1 MKIFKY
7 IIGQLILI
15 LSLNAYSGE
24 INLTAK
30 FVPSINNS
38 SDDGKFENTTP
49 NSGYCN
55 HWGCDKGKFSIIV
68 PFTANISTNIPAFNQ
83 QRDGIYFGLPK
94 TMRTIKVQNTKT
106 GEKIDVLF
114 RVSAIS
120 ARLNTSSDEKWLAKT
135 GDKTGNSSMMAP
147 TDSGSGCSS
156 GGGLWGSKSWQHFM
170 WNTKYNTR
178 PCYKL
183 SAIERRLP
191 SLIYEI
197 SIGYELSSKESMV
210 LVGSGIYLGTTKF
223 TVGKNGDFDLGDNY
237 KPSDSVLNVNLKLT
251 VTHDLK
257 INPVGN
263 QNDVLLQPCE
273 RSQICS
279 KEQGEKNWQRWMV
292 SRITPVLTG
301 KNDFLISSSG
311 AFTVYLQ
318 CQYSVNGLCA
328 MKSNKKPQLVPLQSY
343 ISFPSGIQLQ
353 QSSGQVIKY
362 PIPINKDTING
373 IFLTNQ
379 LQTNQKGDF
388 YFEVKKADVDKMLSN
403 RPDTYRGVIT
413 AIFDPNIY

>member
-1 MKIFKY
+1 MNIFKY

-38 SDDGKFENTTP
+38 SNEGKFENTTP

-55 HWGCDKGKFSIIV
+55 HWGCDKGKFSISV
-68 PFTANISTNIPAFNQ
+68 PFTAKLSTKIPAFNQ

-94 TMRTIKVQNTKT
+94 TTRTITVQNVKT
-106 GEKIDVLF
+106 GENFDVQF
-114 RVSAIS
+114 RVSGFS
-120 ARLNTSSDEKWLAKT
+120 ARLNTNSDKKWLDKT
-135 GDKTGNSSMMAP
+135 GDKSGTTSMLTP
-147 TDSGSGCSS
+147 TDSGGCGY
-156 GGGLWGSKSWQHFM
+156 GGNLWGNSAWQHFN
-170 WNTKYNTR
+170 WTAANNNR

-183 SAIERRLP
+183 SGIERTAP

-210 LVGSGIYLGTTKF
+210 LVGSGIYQGTMKF
-223 TVGKNGDFDLGDNY
+223 TVGKNGDFDFGDNY
-237 KPSDSVLNVNLKLT
+237 KPSDSVLNMNLKLT

-263 QNDVLLQPCE
+263 QKDVLLQPCE
-273 RSQICS
+273 RGQTCS
-279 KEQGEKNWQRWMV
+279 TDQGEKNWQRWMV
-292 SRITPVLTG
+292 STITPVLTG

-311 AFTVYLQ
+311 AFAVYLQ
-318 CQYSVNGLCA
+318 CQYSINGLCA
-328 MKSNKKPQLVPLQSY
+328 LKSNKKSQLVPIQSY
-343 ISFPSGIQLQ
+343 ISLPIGIQLQ
-353 QSSGQVIKY
+353 QSSGQVINY
-362 PIPINKDTING
+362 PIPIKKDTVNG
-373 IFLTNQ
+373 VFVTNQ
-379 LQTNQKGDF
+379 LQTNQKGNF
-388 YFEVKKADVDKMLSN
+388 YFEVKQADVDTMLST
-403 RPDTYRGVIT
+403 RPDAYKGVIT